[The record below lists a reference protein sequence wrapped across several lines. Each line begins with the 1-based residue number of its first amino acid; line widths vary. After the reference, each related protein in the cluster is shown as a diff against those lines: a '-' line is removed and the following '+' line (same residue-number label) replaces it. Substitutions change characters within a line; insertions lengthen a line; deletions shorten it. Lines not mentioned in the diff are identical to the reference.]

1 MDIRAIRITP
11 SNLDAAALAGVN
23 RVVMGTG
30 VYVSDT
36 QGTDNSSANNS
47 PATLKK
53 PVADYPAVA
62 EQNGDKATIVAA
74 LEYGAQIGVYEV
86 GLYADDTH
94 IATLQAELGGAGIL
108 PMLHLHKRCIYA
120 LSMTIETANE
130 AAKLVKLAFE
140 ARADL
145 TYAMLWHS
153 HQSGF
158 KLPIAETQTDNTVDD
173 SANGAV
179 GVDGNDGI
187 IWDELLNCTYNNGE
201 LVWDGG
207 GKPYGRNS
215 YAAKTLNAP
224 NSFSLQ
230 CNKVKSVSF
239 FIGEEVDLTTLKT
252 TGEGVYFS
260 MYAVDDDYD
269 FYRLTYHPQGH
280 TGSTAYSVPLGFLP
294 DDKLVWQIS
303 QSVLTITNPRTN
315 EQIIIQNE
323 NIRPNSPLA
332 LIVTSGDI
340 HVENFAIAPY
350 TDPLPTDVVTVIYE
364 Q

>member
-23 RVVMGTG
+23 RVVIGTG

-47 PATLKK
+47 PAALKK

-74 LEYGAQIGVYEV
+74 LEYGAQIGVYEI

-94 IATLQAELGGAGIL
+94 VATLQAELGGAGIS
-108 PMLHLHKRCIYA
+108 PILHLHKRCIYA

-158 KLPIAETQTDNTVDD
+158 KLPIAETQTGNTVDD
-173 SANGAV
+173 SASGAV

-187 IWDELLNCTYNNGE
+187 IWDELVNCTEEKYLYIWDGNGLHSGGYTVKLKSDVRTFRFYCLYDRQCFTLE
-201 LVWDGG
+201 LVPADYKMNGDPIVPADKRNFLIAFNPDFITIWDSHAKREIVLPMVYKVIDPIAVQLETNRITISNLDNHQQMIFSGNFG
-207 GKPYGRNS
+207 ND
-215 YAAKTLNAP
+215 AAVIRAIPSDGT
-224 NSFSLQ
+224 
-230 CNKVKSVSF
+230 
-239 FIGEEVDLTTLKT
+239 IGNVAIE
-252 TGEGVYFS
+252 
-260 MYAVDDDYD
+260 
-269 FYRLTYHPQGH
+269 P
-280 TGSTAYSVPLGFLP
+280 
-294 DDKLVWQIS
+294 
-303 QSVLTITNPRTN
+303 ITNPTVLDFTPN
-315 EQIIIQNE
+315 VVHEQ
-323 NIRPNSPLA
+323 
-332 LIVTSGDI
+332 
-340 HVENFAIAPY
+340 
-350 TDPLPTDVVTVIYE
+350 
-364 Q
+364 